1 MGEVASPLLA
11 NIALHGLETA
21 IRAAFPTKVR
31 GVRLGK
37 PVVIRYA
44 DDFVVLHPDL
54 AVIEEVQRLAT
65 AWLAGMGL
73 ELKPSKTRITH
84 TLTAHDGHCGFD
96 FLGFQVRQHRVGK
109 THSGRIKHPG
119 GTTLLGFK
127 TIITPSKDAQRRH
140 QLALGEVIRRH
151 KMAPQDALVGRLNPV
166 IRGWTNYYATVCAKD
181 TFARM
186 SFNTYHKLWRWA
198 RYRHPNKAGRW
209 IAAKYWRLETG
220 QWRFGSRGGPQ
231 LAVHDR
237 TPIRRFTKV
246 QGARSPFDGDWVYWA
261 TRLGRHPALPR
272 STTRLL
278 RLQGGRCAR
287 CAQFF
292 RHGDA
297 LIEVDHRLPR
307 ALGGGEALANRQLLH
322 GHCHDQKTAQ
332 DGSAAVGGA
341 RDRSRRVE
349 EPDAGKLACPV
360 L

>member
-1 MGEVASPLLA
+1 M
-11 NIALHGLETA
+11 T
-21 IRAAFPTKVR
+21 
-31 GVRLGK
+31 
-37 PVVIRYA
+37 
-44 DDFVVLHPDL
+44 
-54 AVIEEVQRLAT
+54 
-65 AWLAGMGL
+65 
-73 ELKPSKTRITH
+73 
-84 TLTAHDGHCGFD
+84 
-96 FLGFQVRQHRVGK
+96 
-109 THSGRIKHPG
+109 
-119 GTTLLGFK
+119 
-127 TIITPSKDAQRRH
+127 
-140 QLALGEVIRRH
+140 
-151 KMAPQDALVGRLNPV
+151 PV

-186 SFNTYHKLWRWA
+186 SFDTYHKLRRWA
-198 RYRHPNKAGRW
+198 RYRHPNKAGTW

-261 TRLGRHPALPR
+261 ARLGRHPALPR
-272 STTRLL
+272 STARLL
-278 RLQGGRCAR
+278 RLQGGRCAW

-297 LIEVDHRLPR
+297 LIEADHRLPR

-349 EPDAGKLACPV
+349 EPDARETGMSGFAGGRRGVTSSAKPSS
-360 L
+360 